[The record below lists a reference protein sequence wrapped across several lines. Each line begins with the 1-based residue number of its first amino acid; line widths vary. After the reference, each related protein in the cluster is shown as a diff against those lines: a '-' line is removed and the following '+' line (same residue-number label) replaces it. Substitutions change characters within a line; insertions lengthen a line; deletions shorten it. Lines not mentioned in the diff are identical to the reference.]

1 MKSIRARVVSNDCSV
16 CQSALLF
23 DCQHFRLPPPAGE
36 VIRVPASWA
45 SHKCEH
51 GENGFVLEFLDAPQ
65 SADDAS
71 TESLRWKDE
80 EEVESPP
87 WWNNLDATKNT
98 GYPAREAG
106 RYGTYPSHDPF
117 DDESEP

>member
-1 MKSIRARVVSNDCSV
+1 MKSVRARVISNTCNL
-16 CQSALLF
+16 CQSALLL
-23 DCQHFRLPPPAGE
+23 DCQHFRLPPPSE
-36 VIRVPASWA
+36 DVILVPARWA

-51 GENGFVLEFLDAPQ
+51 LQDGFVLEFLDAAQ
-65 SADDAS
+65 STDNAS

-80 EEVESPP
+80 ELESPP

-98 GYPAREAG
+98 GYPARETG
-106 RYGTYPSHDPF
+106 RYGTYPSHDGF